1 MAIISASRR
10 SDIPAFFAHWFMERV
25 RQGFFHRV
33 NPFNAHQV
41 KAISLR
47 PEDVDAIVFWTKN
60 PKPLFPF
67 LAELD
72 DRGLNYYVQ
81 FTLNPYER
89 SFEPNLPSLSERI
102 HTFRTLSEMIG
113 PRRLVWRYDP
123 LILSSRTPL
132 EYHRE
137 MFDRMAT
144 ELRGASLRVMFS
156 FLDFYGKARGRLR
169 GIQREQGVV
178 IQDVRGEGFAAERWR
193 LLADMR
199 ASAEDNGME
208 LCSCAEA
215 EELERIGIRHGHCI
229 DGGLVR
235 ELFGNR
241 GNFSK
246 DKYQRKECG
255 CVESVDMGAYNSCP
269 FQCVYCYA
277 NASPKAVA
285 ANLKKHNPTGS
296 ALIGD
301 YPLERSAVRPV
312 KETESGQH
320 PLF

>member
-33 NPFNAHQV
+33 NPFNPRQV

-81 FTLNPYER
+81 FTLNPYHQV
-89 SFEPNLPSLSERI
+89 FEPNLPPLSERI
-102 HTFRTLSEMIG
+102 HTFRALGEMIG

-137 MFDRMAT
+137 MFGCMAT
-144 ELRGASLRVMFS
+144 ELHGASKRVMFS

-169 GIQREQGVV
+169 GIQQEQGVV
-178 IQDVRGEGFAAERWR
+178 IQDIRGEEFRNGRWELLRGMRACAAE
-193 LLADMR
+193 
-199 ASAEDNGME
+199 NGME
-208 LCSCAEA
+208 LYSCAEA
-215 EELERIGIRHGHCI
+215 EDLERIGIRHGHCI
-229 DGGLVR
+229 DGGLLR
-235 ELFGNR
+235 ELFGVSTTFAR
-241 GNFSK
+241 
-246 DKYQRKECG
+246 DRRQRKECG
-255 CVESVDMGAYNSCP
+255 CAQSVDMGAYNSCP
-269 FQCVYCYA
+269 FQCAYCYA
-277 NASPKAVA
+277 NASPKAIA
-285 ANLKKHNPTGS
+285 TNLKRHDPTGS

-301 YPLERSAVRPV
+301 YPVERSAVTPAE
-312 KETESGQH
+312 ETEGGQH
-320 PLF
+320 SLF